1 MNGVFYIGATG
12 LDTQQRALD
21 IVANN
26 IANMNTMTFKASHP
40 QFSQLVAPAPSATDD
55 SDATTANV
63 TADSAE
69 TALQGVQLAGAPID
83 FSQGQLTQTN
93 SSLDLAINGAGF
105 IELAGPSGQNLLW
118 RGGTLMV
125 NADGYLAASN
135 GMPLQA
141 MISVP
146 RDASALTVGADGKVT
161 VTVGTSTQPVSIGQI
176 DIVQDTDPTTLTAAG
191 GGIYVPVSATD
202 LSSAAPGADGAGVLA
217 QGYSEASNVDLNAEM
232 VTLLLMQ
239 RAYSSN
245 AQVVQAGDQLMA
257 TANELKR

>member
-26 IANMNTMTFKASHP
+26 IANLNTPTFKQSHAR
-40 QFSQLVAPAPSATDD
+40 FSQLVAPVPLSADD
-55 SDATTANV
+55 HEVSSTEN
-63 TADSAE
+63 SP
-69 TALQGVQLAGAPID
+69 ALLGVKLDGAPVD
-83 FSQGQLTQTN
+83 FSQGQLTQTDAP
-93 SSLDLAINGAGF
+93 LDLAINGSGF
-105 IELAGPSGQNLLW
+105 VELMGPSGQTLLW

-125 NADGYLAASN
+125 NPDGYLAAAN

-146 RDASALTVGADGKVT
+146 HDASALAIGADGKVT
-161 VTVGTSTQPVSIGQI
+161 ATVAGTAQPVSIGQI
-176 DIVQDTDPTTLTAAG
+176 DVAQDSDPNSLTAMG
-191 GGIYVPVSATD
+191 GGLYLPAVESDVSRST
-202 LSSAAPGADGAGVLA
+202 PGVDGAGALA
-217 QGYSEASNVDLNAEM
+217 QGFVETSNVDLSKEM

-239 RAYSSN
+239 RTYSAN

-257 TANELKR
+257 IDNELKR

>member
-26 IANMNTMTFKASHP
+26 IANMNTRTFKASHP
-40 QFSQLVAPAPSATDD
+40 QFSQLVAPTSSSDDNDTSAPDAA
-55 SDATTANV
+55 ATTQP
-63 TADSAE
+63 
-69 TALQGVQLAGAPID
+69 ALQGVKLDGAPVD

-93 SSLDLAINGAGF
+93 SSLDLAIRGAGF
-105 IELAGPSGQNLLW
+105 IELMGPSGQNLLW

-125 NADGYLAASN
+125 NPDGYLAAAN

-141 MISVP
+141 MISIP
-146 RDASALTVGADGKVT
+146 RDASAVTIGADGKVT
-161 VTVGTSTQPVSIGQI
+161 ATVGTSTQPVALGQI
-176 DIVQDTDPTTLTAAG
+176 DLVQDNDPAGLTTING
-191 GGIYVPVSATD
+191 GLYAPASEAD
-202 LSSAAPGADGAGVLA
+202 LSRSAPGADGTGVLA
-217 QGYSEASNVDLNAEM
+217 QGFAEASNVDLNQEM

-257 TANELKR
+257 IANELKR